1 MFSTKGQEVKAGSGI
16 TKSLQPGVVLAHIYD
31 AKIKSSERTGKKMLE
46 FILEGPTLPAP
57 FEGWAVDKDNQD
69 GPKFKGQSSRVG
81 ATIWTDK
88 YNEDDINKNDIL
100 NRIVV
105 VGQKLGLKDK
115 LDNISEENQIT
126 SIEQWVE
133 KAVEILKGH
142 DLYWFLKGT
151 EEEYNGKTIVKLSLP
166 KYKFCGNLST
176 ELDIF
181 DKNNQYHFK
190 PLAQAGSVKSF
201 EAAGSDFDL

>member
-31 AKIKSSERTGKKMLE
+31 AKVRSSERTGKKMLE

-57 FEGWAVDKDNQD
+57 FEGWADNPD
-69 GPKFKGQSSRVG
+69 GVKFKGQSAKVG

-88 YNEDDINKNDIL
+88 YNEDDINKNEIL

-105 VGQKLGLKDK
+105 IGQKLGLKDK
-115 LDNISEENQIT
+115 LDNISEEHQIT

-133 KAVEILKGH
+133 KAIDILKGH

-166 KYKFCGNLST
+166 KFKFCGNLST
-176 ELDIF
+176 ELDTF

-201 EAAGSDFDL
+201 EAAGSDFDM

>member
-57 FEGWAVDKDNQD
+57 FEGWAIDKDNQD

-81 ATIWTDK
+81 ATIWTEN
-88 YNEDDINKNDIL
+88 YNDDDINKNEIL
-100 NRIVV
+100 NRLVV
-105 VGQKLGLKDK
+105 IAQKLGLKNK

-176 ELDIF
+176 DLDIF

-201 EAAGSDFDL
+201 EAAANDFDL